1 MLNKLKVFVLGLLC
15 FSMTALPAA
24 AEPIMPPE
32 LEQMMNG
39 QTQQVITELPP
50 RLSIDYIANI
60 TYNLVR
66 DVQKLPNGNLL
77 LCRVGAW
84 MPGIVEVDQQ
94 GNAVWN
100 YYGLQANSAQRLANG
115 NTLIADSGAPGAPYV
130 PRVVELTRDGKKAW
144 EYSLPSLA
152 QAPRYAER
160 LANGNTLVVL
170 PFEVRE
176 VTPQKKVVWQYGLGK
191 PGKSGDP
198 GYLARPSRAHRLSN
212 GNTII
217 VDRGYFKNGRVLE
230 VTPGKKVV
238 WQFAAPASAT
248 VAAAAGGQEQKPPG
262 LVEPLDALRLADGST
277 LVTDK
282 KQDMVFLVDAQGQVL
297 QAKTWVGLYK
307 TASVTDL
314 WFAEPREDGNVLISG
329 TMVTGRTRVA
339 EIIGDSMKVVWEK
352 SASQSN

>member
-1 MLNKLKVFVLGLLC
+1 MQNKLIIFVLGLLC
-15 FSMTALPAA
+15 ITMTALPAA
-24 AEPIMPPE
+24 AEPVMPPE
-32 LEQMMNG
+32 LEQMMND

-50 RLSIDYIANI
+50 RLAVDYIANI

-100 YYGLQANSAQRLANG
+100 YYGIQANSAQRLANG

-144 EYSLPSLA
+144 EYALPSLA
-152 QAPRYAER
+152 YAPRYAER

-191 PGKSGDP
+191 PGKPGDP
-198 GYLARPSRAHRLSN
+198 GYLARPARAHRLAN
-212 GNTII
+212 GNTLI
-217 VDRGYFKNGRVLE
+217 VDRGYARNGRVLE

-238 WQFAAPASAT
+238 WQFAA
-248 VAAAAGGQEQKPPG
+248 AAAPSAGSQEQKPPG

-297 QAKTWVGLYK
+297 QAKSWAGLYK
-307 TASVTDL
+307 TAPVTDL
-314 WFAEPREDGNVLISG
+314 WFAEPKEDGNILISG

-352 SASQSN
+352 SLFQSN